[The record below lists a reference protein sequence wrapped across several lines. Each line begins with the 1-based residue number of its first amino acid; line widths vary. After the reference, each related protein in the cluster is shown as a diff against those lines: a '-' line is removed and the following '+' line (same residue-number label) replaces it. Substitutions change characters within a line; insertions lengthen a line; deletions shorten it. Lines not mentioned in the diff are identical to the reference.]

1 MRVSLHQQTNAH
13 INNLQAFVAHD
24 TAFTNLSREGSEFSV
39 SPSSSLLLL
48 LLLLFRLFLLFFCC
62 NWCEVCS
69 DVAVRQWKLKPKSI
83 IWRAFSLPLLLTSFP
98 ALILFLSTRLLQK
111 RQNEPLELQPTVRRS
126 RLSISVLTRLKQK
139 KDDEREE
146 EREGEREVPW

>member
-1 MRVSLHQQTNAH
+1 
-13 INNLQAFVAHD
+13 
-24 TAFTNLSREGSEFSV
+24 
-39 SPSSSLLLL
+39 
-48 LLLLFRLFLLFFCC
+48 
-62 NWCEVCS
+62 
-69 DVAVRQWKLKPKSI
+69 
-83 IWRAFSLPLLLTSFP
+83 LLTSFP